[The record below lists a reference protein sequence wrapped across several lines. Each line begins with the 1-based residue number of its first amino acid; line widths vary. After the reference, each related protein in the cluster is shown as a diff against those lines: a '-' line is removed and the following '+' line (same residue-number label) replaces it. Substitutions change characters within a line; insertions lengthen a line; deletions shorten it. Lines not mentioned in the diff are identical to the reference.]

1 MPCLGHS
8 PASSRGSEAPAL
20 AFTSDFPSAPPQSFL
35 NPPSSPPSGPA
46 GRAPGPL
53 PYLRLLP
60 QPRWPP
66 STPASA
72 SPSSGAGRRLERTAP
87 ATQAAGGCGRKQSC
101 LHGCCGFSL
110 PPPRLRPL
118 FLLPSNPPLSQGPA
132 PPSPPRL
139 QDVRIRRSDRKSPA
153 QIESCSTP

>member
-110 PPPRLRPL
+110 PPQGSALCSSSPPIRHSPRARLRP
-118 FLLPSNPPLSQGPA
+118 PRPA
-132 PPSPPRL
+132 CRTFGSDAQTERVQPR
-139 QDVRIRRSDRKSPA
+139 
-153 QIESCSTP
+153 